1 MNTAPES
8 IHQLERQSYDY
19 GYNCGLAKHGE
30 LCAIIEDMA
39 VSLTFLGGLS
49 RNPKSVF
56 PEYAKGKKAYDRYLA
71 ITTKSA

>member
-8 IHQLERQSYDY
+8 IYQLERQSYDY
-19 GYNCGLAKHGE
+19 GYACGLAKHGE

-39 VSLTFLGGLS
+39 GMFNALS
-49 RNPKSVF
+49 RLSDDYGQNIPSV
-56 PEYAKGKKAYDRYLA
+56 KKAEDAYRKYLA

>member
-8 IHQLERQSYDY
+8 IHQLEQQSCDY
-19 GYNCGLAKHGE
+19 GYTCGLAKHGE

-39 VSLTFLGGLS
+39 GLFMLLGPQESTRPNVKRAEDAYRKFLS
-49 RNPKSVF
+49 
-56 PEYAKGKKAYDRYLA
+56 